1 MLIVTG
7 AKEETSS
14 FAKGGLSQSTATTQ
28 GNGEATSYEVEVIG
42 SGMIPNIEGKYQI
55 LLAVRGPE
63 VERLEKG
70 VRRLY
75 EELIILEELPECFWL
90 KLGTLTGERRFRVC
104 MVTELYLATQKACLL
119 QQELRADEDPRCHE
133 KGEQG
138 SQARAD
144 PKGRP

>member
-1 MLIVTG
+1 
-7 AKEETSS
+7 
-14 FAKGGLSQSTATTQ
+14 
-28 GNGEATSYEVEVIG
+28 
-42 SGMIPNIEGKYQI
+42 MIPNIEGKYQI

-75 EELIILEELPECFWL
+75 DELIILEELPECFWL

-119 QQELRADEDPRCHE
+119 QQELRAHEDPRCHE
-133 KGEQG
+133 KGGQG
-138 SQARAD
+138 NEARAD